1 METTTLGAIAAAGV
15 AAGGI
20 AVCFA
25 GNGEGLL
32 RPPGAA
38 NEADFRAR
46 CIKCGRCLEAC
57 PYQAIR
63 MVKGPTGAETGTP
76 VIDARAQA
84 CRLCADFPCI
94 AACPTEA
101 LHPVPARDEVRMGCA
116 VINRDLCIA
125 VQGMR
130 CEVCYRAC
138 PLIDEAIVIDY
149 RMRETLKVDQVIEP
163 TGASLDELMAE
174 LSADDEVVRVKEIE
188 FTPMTE
194 EEAMIQIDLL
204 GHDFLVYTD
213 RDTNEVNVMYRRTE
227 GGYGL
232 LKPKAE

>member
-25 GNGEGLL
+25 GNGRGGFL
-32 RPPGAA
+32 RSRPGRQ

-63 MVKGPTGAETGTP
+63 MAKGPTGAETGTP
-76 VIDARAQA
+76 MIDARAQA

-138 PLIDEAIVIDY
+138 PFIDSAIAI
-149 RMRETLKVDQVIEP
+149 
-163 TGASLDELMAE
+163 GAS
-174 LSADDEVVRVKEIE
+174 VREGDAIHAVFE
-188 FTPMTE
+188 P
-194 EEAMIQIDLL
+194 
-204 GHDFLVYTD
+204 LVD
-213 RDTNEVNVMYRRTE
+213 PE
-227 GGYGL
+227 
-232 LKPKAE
+232 KASGAACACSVAL

>member
-1 METTTLGAIAAAGV
+1 MVDIKISGRKVTVSDALRDHVQDKVGNALKVFDISPMSCDVVLRVDKNPSNPERKACEVTVFVRDNVVRVVASSDDMYAAIDVAAAKV
-15 AAGGI
+15 
-20 AVCFA
+20 
-25 GNGEGLL
+25 L
-32 RPPGAA
+32 RQL
-38 NEADFRAR
+38 RKYKTR
-46 CIKCGRCLEAC
+46 
-57 PYQAIR
+57 
-63 MVKGPTGAETGTP
+63 
-76 VIDARAQA
+76 
-84 CRLCADFPCI
+84 
-94 AACPTEA
+94 
-101 LHPVPARDEVRMGCA
+101 
-116 VINRDLCIA
+116 
-125 VQGMR
+125 
-130 CEVCYRAC
+130 
-138 PLIDEAIVIDY
+138 VIDY

-213 RDTNEVNVMYRRTE
+213 RDTSEVNVMYRRTE

>member
-38 NEADFRAR
+38 DEADFRAR

-63 MVKGPTGAETGTP
+63 MTKGPTGAETGTP

-138 PLIDEAIVIDY
+138 PFIDSAIAIGASVREGDAIHAVFEPLVDPEKCVGCGLCVQRCVVSDPQVAIEIVRDYGEARRRIDEEQA
-149 RMRETLKVDQVIEP
+149 K
-163 TGASLDELMAE
+163 
-174 LSADDEVVRVKEIE
+174 RVSN
-188 FTPMTE
+188 PW
-194 EEAMIQIDLL
+194 A
-204 GHDFLVYTD
+204 G
-213 RDTNEVNVMYRRTE
+213 
-227 GGYGL
+227 
-232 LKPKAE
+232 

>member
-25 GNGEGLL
+25 GNGEELL
-32 RPPGAA
+32 RPPGASD
-38 NEADFRAR
+38 EADFRAR

-63 MVKGPTGAETGTP
+63 MAKGPTGAETGTP

-101 LHPVPARDEVRMGCA
+101 LHPVSARDEVRMGCA

-138 PLIDEAIVIDY
+138 PFIDSAITI
-149 RMRETLKVDQVIEP
+149 
-163 TGASLDELMAE
+163 GASVRE
-174 LSADDEVVRVKEIE
+174 DDAIHAVFE
-188 FTPMTE
+188 P
-194 EEAMIQIDLL
+194 
-204 GHDFLVYTD
+204 LVD
-213 RDTNEVNVMYRRTE
+213 PEKCV
-227 GGYGL
+227 GCG
-232 LKPKAE
+232 

>member
-1 METTTLGAIAAAGV
+1 MQFVGFWATWGWEMETTTLGAIAAAGV

-63 MVKGPTGAETGTP
+63 MAKGPTGAETGTP

-101 LHPVPARDEVRMGCA
+101 LHPVPVRDEVRMGCA

-138 PLIDEAIVIDY
+138 PFIDSAIAIGASVREGDAIHAVFEPLVDPEKCVGCGLCVQRCVVSDPQVAIEIVRDYGEARRRIDEEQAKHVSN
-149 RMRETLKVDQVIEP
+149 P
-163 TGASLDELMAE
+163 WAG
-174 LSADDEVVRVKEIE
+174 
-188 FTPMTE
+188 
-194 EEAMIQIDLL
+194 
-204 GHDFLVYTD
+204 
-213 RDTNEVNVMYRRTE
+213 
-227 GGYGL
+227 
-232 LKPKAE
+232 